1 MYIIAKERTRGR
13 VEAKNMTKQYG
24 KERTALTL
32 TDKAFKNYSN
42 SDFTIYEE
50 ENDGVYTY
58 TIDGGIYSDDLTE
71 ADVNN
76 FFEELEEITDTLEVI
91 LVNHA
96 NDSIRIEDT
105 IKRGEEWL
113 EYYKGTDTLEE
124 TALLTSGYSDTY
136 KYELQIL

>member
-1 MYIIAKERTRGR
+1 MKT
-13 VEAKNMTKQYG
+13 YG
-24 KERTALTL
+24 KERTHLSLSAT
-32 TDKAFKNYSN
+32 AFKNYSN

-50 ENDGVYTY
+50 ETDNEYTY
-58 TIDGGIYSDDLTE
+58 TIDGGIYTDDLSE

-113 EYYKGTDTLEE
+113 EHFKGTNTLEE

>member
-1 MYIIAKERTRGR
+1 
-13 VEAKNMTKQYG
+13 MTKQYG
-24 KERTALTL
+24 KERTALKL
-32 TDKAFKNYSN
+32 TEKAFKNYSN

-58 TIDGGIYSDDLTE
+58 TIDGGIYTDDLTE

-91 LVNHA
+91 LANHS

-113 EYYKGTDTLEE
+113 EHYKGTDTLEE